1 MFFQKI
7 DEMISSW
14 MLNIHGSSIFNYLM
28 KIFSIL
34 GEGGL
39 IWIVFLLVILI
50 FVVVKKR
57 KVPVV
62 LLAGAV
68 VLLMGWLFND
78 FCLKLLIQRVRPYRN
93 ETVFG
98 DSFIS
103 FMNSIHYSYPSG
115 YSFPSG
121 HSFSGFN
128 AATSITLYKKKLGF
142 IAYPL
147 AFIIAFSRIF
157 LGAHYFSDVLIG
169 SFLGVCFSFLG
180 YFIGNKIFKIKKISE
195 SKYAT
200 R

>member
-7 DEMISSW
+7 DETISSW
-14 MLNIHGSSIFNYLM
+14 MLEIHGSSFFNYLM

-39 IWIVFLLVILI
+39 IWILFLLAILI
-50 FVVVKKR
+50 FVVVRKR

-68 VLLMGWLFND
+68 VLLVGWLFND

-93 ETVFG
+93 EAVFG

-103 FMNSIHYSYPSG
+103 FMDSIHYSYPSG

-169 SFLGVCFSFLG
+169 SLLGVCFSVLG
-180 YFIGNKIFKIKKISE
+180 YFAGNKILKTKKISE